1 MSFHCLGPVHL
12 HWVKKLSLPTQGL
25 RCVSRSLPSVI
36 IWLTSGTRT
45 RSLHGL
51 CESTT
56 KQGYGCSR
64 SGRPCQ
70 SLSKSFPVNTEVIT
84 KCDRVFSPALKDILT
99 LGFSLWQKCIAYI
112 FHVLGLR
119 LNKTN
124 NFYCFVRVIV
134 KRNWLFCLNW
144 PERGGEE
151 HRGSSTCLA
160 GAEDQPRHHHGLCV
174 TSAIACKRQISLI
187 ITVKIPLL
195 WRPCQKGTKEPQGS
209 VEHTWRTSRTA
220 KDPSQLKGTKRD
232 IEKLP
237 PSPVHWRG
245 WFQCP

>member
-1 MSFHCLGPVHL
+1 MAEVHCLYF
-12 HWVKKLSLPTQGL
+12 SCTQ
-25 RCVSRSLPSVI
+25 RS
-36 IWLTSGTRT
+36 
-45 RSLHGL
+45 
-51 CESTT
+51 
-56 KQGYGCSR
+56 
-64 SGRPCQ
+64 
-70 SLSKSFPVNTEVIT
+70 
-84 KCDRVFSPALKDILT
+84 
-99 LGFSLWQKCIAYI
+99 
-112 FHVLGLR
+112 R

-144 PERGGEE
+144 SERGGEE

-195 WRPCQKGTKEPQGS
+195 WRPCQKGTKEPKGS

-220 KDPSQLKGTKRD
+220 KDPNQLKETKRE

-237 PSPVHWRG
+237 PSSVHWCG
-245 WFQCP
+245 WFQCPWSWEAPVTAVHWSFTLPTWALCILLGVCPH